1 MILAGGSS
9 RRMGRDKLA
18 LEVGG
23 LPLLVRAVEALAS
36 SCREVLVVG
45 EKGQLPPGVRRIAG
59 ERPGGQGPLAGL
71 EAGLA
76 AARNPLV
83 FVAAGDMPFL
93 PGPLVVYLLGRLE
106 RGGLC
111 AVVPR
116 YRGRMHPLCAAY
128 HRGLLPRVGPAL
140 DGGVRAVHT
149 FVESLDGVEYAGEEE
164 LRRFG
169 DPDLFLMS
177 VNTAED
183 LERARGEAAC

>member
-1 MILAGGSS
+1 
-9 RRMGRDKLA
+9 MGTDKLS

-23 LPLLVRAVEALAS
+23 LPLLLRVHEALAAR
-36 SCREVLVVG
+36 CGEVLVVG
-45 EKGQLPPGVRRIAG
+45 GQGARLRGVPWIVG

-93 PGPLVVYLLGRLE
+93 PEALVGYLLGRLE
-106 RGGLC
+106 RGAAG

-128 HRGLLPRVGPAL
+128 DRGLLPRVGSAF
-140 DGGVRAVHT
+140 DGGVRAVRA
-149 FVESLDGVEYAGEEE
+149 FLEGLDEVEYVGEE

-169 DPDLFLMS
+169 DPDLFLMN
-177 VNTAED
+177 VNTPED
-183 LERARGEAAC
+183 LERARGEAAR